1 MATTT
6 ATVGITSADL
16 TPGMALGISATT
28 TLNKTGLT
36 DGLEIM
42 DMGYGTLTVADSH
55 KALHEA
61 LGTADTSNYVYL
73 ANESTNAEYY
83 IEVVLHDTVIGRLY
97 GGDWMFTPWNQSDA
111 DAEWSIEAE
120 GGACAYV
127 YAIFKS
133 SYVLPDSTQSTLNP

>member
-42 DMGYGTLTVADSH
+42 DMGYGTLTVAELH
-55 KALHEA
+55 KALHLA

-73 ANESTNAEYY
+73 ANESTNAEHY

-97 GGDWMFTPWNQSDA
+97 AGDWMFTPWNQSDSV
-111 DAEWSIEAE
+111 AEWSIQAY
-120 GGACAYV
+120 GGACAYT

-133 SYVLPDSTQSTLNP
+133 SYVLPDSVQGSLNP